1 MSTADERVR
10 PLTMARKEAV
20 PSEEAVA
27 HRPGFTHRRI
37 GVWTIR
43 LVAAVIFLGA
53 WELYGRS
60 VDNRALFSPPS
71 KVVPAFK
78 EVAIDSTVL
87 WAALWDSLTV
97 LIIGFAAAIVVGAL
111 LGVLM
116 GRFRLLEYVLDP
128 YVSFL
133 YALPTVV
140 IMPLLI
146 IWIGIG
152 STTRVAI
159 VFATSLVPIL
169 LNTMAGAKLVSQDL
183 IDVARNYGGSQRQI
197 LWGIVLPA
205 ILPYFF
211 AGLNVA
217 IGTALIGMVLGEMLL
232 VIRGLGG
239 LVVEY
244 SNFFRTDRMF
254 VALLAIVALAVGL
267 RAGIRHLRRRLMP
280 WSEV

>member
-1 MSTADERVR
+1 MSAADHVR
-10 PLTMARKEAV
+10 PTHPRRFLE
-20 PSEEAVA
+20 
-27 HRPGFTHRRI
+27 RPL
-37 GVWTIR
+37 GVWTVR
-43 LVAAVIFLGA
+43 LITAVIIFGG

-60 VDNRALFSPPS
+60 VNRALFAPPS
-71 KVVPAFK
+71 RVVTAFV
-78 EVAIDSTVL
+78 ELAIESNELWVAL
-87 WAALWDSLTV
+87 ADSLTV
-97 LIIGFAAAIVVGAL
+97 LAIGFAAAIVVGTFLGL
-111 LGVLM
+111 LL

-128 YVSFL
+128 YVSFV

-159 VFATSLVPIL
+159 IFTTSLVPIL
-169 LNTMAGAKLVSQDL
+169 LNTSAGAKLVNQDL
-183 IDVARNYGGSQRQI
+183 IDVARNYDASQRQI
-197 LWGIVLPA
+197 LRTIVLPA

-217 IGTALIGMVLGEMLL
+217 IGTALIGMILGEMLL

-239 LVVEY
+239 LIVEY
-244 SNFFRTDRMF
+244 SNFFRPDKML
-254 VALLAIVALAVGL
+254 VGLLAIVALSVAL
-267 RAGIRHLRRRLMP
+267 RAGMRRLRRRLMP